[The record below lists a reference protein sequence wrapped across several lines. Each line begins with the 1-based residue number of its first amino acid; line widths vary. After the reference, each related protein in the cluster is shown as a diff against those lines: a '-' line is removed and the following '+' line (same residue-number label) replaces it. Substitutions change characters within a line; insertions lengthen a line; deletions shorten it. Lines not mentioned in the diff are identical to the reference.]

1 MPDLDHPYFPLIVAL
16 GIGLL
21 IGAER
26 ERRKGEGP
34 FRSAAGIR
42 TFAIT
47 AVLGAVSVNIGGEI
61 LLSVTMAGVI
71 GLTAIAYFRSRSDDP
86 GLTTEIALIL
96 TLALGGLAM
105 REPARAAALAVTVAI
120 LLAARGPMH
129 RFVREVLTEAE
140 LKSALIFAAATLVV
154 WPVIPDRYLGPFEAI
169 NPRSIW
175 TIVILIMAISAC
187 GYVAVRALGARYGLP
202 AAGLASGFVSS
213 SATIAAMGARVV
225 EDSRLLGP
233 AVAGAVLST
242 IATVAQVAIVVAA
255 TSPITLMALGLPLI
269 FAGLAAVAYGLIFG
283 LRLTDTTPISLAKP
297 GEGIQFQGSAL
308 VGSNPGHR
316 ASWRRSAAHLARRPR
331 IARRRRRGRFRRR
344 PRDGR
349 FDRRPGRGREIG
361 SPRRMRTDLGRV
373 HDQFSDED
381 HSCNCQRQQSVRT
394 SGGAGPRRC
403 LGGSVDGSSG
413 KVRLIVQTAALARR
427 LSAFSW
433 AASESFARHLGV

>member
-105 REPARAAALAVTVAI
+105 REPARAAAIAVTVAV
-120 LLAARGPMH
+120 LLRARGPMH

-187 GYVAVRALGARYGLP
+187 GYVAVRALGARFGLP

-255 TSPITLMALGLPLI
+255 TSPMTLIALGLPLI

-297 GEGIQFQGSAL
+297 GRRHSVSRQRSYWQQLWPSSFLPPQRCALGSATEDCSSPPPRQ
-308 VGSNPGHR
+308 VSQM
-316 ASWRRSAAHLARRPR
+316 STRRP
-331 IARRRRRGRFRRR
+331 FRSP
-344 PRDGR
+344 PRS
-349 FDRRPGRGREIG
+349 RPGNWQLQTHAYRSWSG
-361 SPRRMRTDLGRV
+361 S
-373 HDQFSDED
+373 
-381 HSCNCQRQQSVRT
+381 RQIQ
-394 SGGAGPRRC
+394 
-403 LGGSVDGSSG
+403 
-413 KVRLIVQTAALARR
+413 
-427 LSAFSW
+427 
-433 AASESFARHLGV
+433 

>member
-34 FRSAAGIR
+34 FRSAAGMR

-47 AVLGAVSVNIGGEI
+47 AVLGAVAMTIGSEI

-105 REPARAAALAVTVAI
+105 REPARASAVAVTIAI

-129 RFVREVLTEAE
+129 RFVREVLTETE

-175 TIVILIMAISAC
+175 TVVILIMAISAC

-297 GEGIQFQGSAL
+297 GEA
-308 VGSNPGHR
+308 
-316 ASWRRSAAHLARRPR
+316 
-331 IARRRRRGRFRRR
+331 
-344 PRDGR
+344 
-349 FDRRPGRGREIG
+349 
-361 SPRRMRTDLGRV
+361 
-373 HDQFSDED
+373 FSF
-381 HSCNCQRQQSVRT
+381 
-394 SGGAGPRRC
+394 
-403 LGGSVDGSSG
+403 
-413 KVRLIVQTAALARR
+413 KAALLLAATLAIVLLGAAALRTWLGER
-427 LSAFSW
+427 GLFVAAAVAGFADVHATAVSIAAQVAAGKLAAGDACVPILIGFSTNSVTKIILATASGSKAFALRVVPGLIMVL
-433 AASESFARHLGV
+433 AAAWMGLLVRFV